1 MSERVSLAPQAAD
14 TRRPRGGESDA
25 VVVPINESIPQQPR
39 PPHGEPA
46 DAKTATADPKPIGT
60 AQNVVAPPVAT
71 APGPRRGG
79 RWFPAF
85 CALLAL
91 MAAAVALAAPALRPE
106 IAATT
111 DAWLGQ
117 NNAVSRLLVPPPS
130 LEPAWHLARDE
141 AMQAVNAQLGD
152 FNARIDRLVAAQQA
166 ATADLAR
173 AVADLRSDHAAG
185 ESLGRAVDALSRQT
199 RDLGSATAALDGRIR
214 ATALLTLSLRLRRDI
229 DAGLPIGRDVAAL
242 MAAGPYPGPIDS
254 ALQQLRYVND
264 GAPTMRDLADEFDRV
279 IARFAARA
287 DAGSSWAS
295 RGWTRVASL
304 FGGPVAAGDTTFAR
318 HLRALATDGRFSEAA
333 DEIAASSD
341 ADLGADWVARVR
353 ARAAA
358 VISTQ
363 ALMAYS
369 LAAYENAFAASGANA
384 GGQRTQ

>member
-25 VVVPINESIPQQPR
+25 VVVPINESIPQHPR

-185 ESLGRAVDALSRQT
+185 ESLARAVDALSRQT

-214 ATALLTLSLRLRRDI
+214 ATGLLTLSLRLRRDI

-279 IARFAARA
+279 LARFAARA

-304 FGGPVAAGDTTFAR
+304 FGGPVAAGDTTFAW